1 MQNTW
6 KKKFVIVGLII
17 LFSAVILFSEIFQD
31 EPVVDKTP
39 FIFFFI
45 AYVTLFPLIITH
57 ERPRFSRCVYQY
69 NRRAPPLN

>member
-6 KKKFVIVGLII
+6 KKQFIIVGLII

-31 EPVVDKTP
+31 QPAVDKTP
-39 FIFFFI
+39 FIFIFI

-69 NRRAPPLN
+69 NHRAPPVN